1 MEKIS
6 KEIFHFLK
14 YNNIEENIVLSEND
28 NNYYNEFIN
37 KMNLLEKALK
47 NKDNSLASNT
57 LGSIMNMFGFNRHYC
72 SISGQPIIGK
82 YFKINGKPVSKDAY
96 DSYKLIQQ
104 MERLGKMNDLKKE
117 NKINEKKH
125 GWFS

>member
-6 KEIFHFLK
+6 KEMFYFLK
-14 YNNIEENIVLSEND
+14 YNNIKEKVILTDSD

-37 KMNLLEKALK
+37 KIELLNNALN
-47 NKDNSLASNT
+47 NKDNILASNL

-104 MERLGKMNDLKKE
+104 MERIGKKNDDLKKE

-125 GWFS
+125 G

>member
-125 GWFS
+125 G